1 MQMWLGKY
9 LSNFEGS
16 NIIMMMPANFSAVAE
31 NELTYVVGGASLV
44 DYLAPVM
51 TTQNWQN
58 VSTNV
63 VKIIG
68 NTFLNTYAKSA
79 FAALFDGNYVPGDF
93 IGGVFNSVH
102 RAYDKGYHTYDNNSW
117 GAALG
122 ILNAGMSILG
132 GAAAIYTLGSGSVG
146 LEIKSV
152 GVDKTTIDTGFAFG
166 NTGSYE
172 G

>member
-1 MQMWLGKY
+1 
-9 LSNFEGS
+9 
-16 NIIMMMPANFSAVAE
+16 MMMPANFSAVAE

-68 NTFLNTYAKSA
+68 NTFLANYVSA
-79 FAALFDGNYVPGDF
+79 AFNSVFDGAYVPGDF
-93 IGGVFNSVH
+93 IGGVFNTVH
-102 RAYDKGYHTYDNNSW
+102 RAYDKGTHTYGNGAW

-122 ILNAGMSILG
+122 ILNAGLSVAG
-132 GAAAIYTLGSGSVG
+132 GLAAIYTLGSDPIGLSVKQTADGAKVPG
-146 LEIKSV
+146 LNSAYWVK
-152 GVDKTTIDTGFAFG
+152 GNHTI
-166 NTGSYE
+166 
-172 G
+172 

>member
-1 MQMWLGKY
+1 
-9 LSNFEGS
+9 
-16 NIIMMMPANFSAVAE
+16 MMMPANFSAVAE

-68 NTFLNTYAKSA
+68 NTFLSHYVNDA
-79 FAALFDGNYVPGDF
+79 FTQLFDGNYVPGDF
-93 IGGVFNSVH
+93 IGGVFNTVNH
-102 RAYDKGYHTYDNNSW
+102 AYDKGYLTYGDTRW
-117 GAALG
+117 GASLG

-146 LEIKSV
+146 LDIKSA
-152 GVDKTTIDTGFAFG
+152 DKKNLTEVSFF
-166 NTGSYE
+166 NYNNK
-172 G
+172 